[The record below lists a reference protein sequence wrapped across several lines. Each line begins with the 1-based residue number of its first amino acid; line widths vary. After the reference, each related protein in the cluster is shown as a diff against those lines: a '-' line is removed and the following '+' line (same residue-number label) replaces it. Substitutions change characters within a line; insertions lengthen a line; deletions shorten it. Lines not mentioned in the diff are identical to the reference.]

1 MSGGGYGS
9 DDLAEATGERLDERA
24 LEVGISRLSSEE
36 RIQRTLANIH
46 AVAKHLLVV
55 NEIDAMRLFVGVQ
68 PFGRGWRVHVS
79 YADFQME
86 VKEDKLDDALNGTL
100 QKLMSH
106 VSRRLEESTRII
118 SALGGDG
125 GARITK
131 EAIEDAVRAVALV
144 QSVSVSDSEYNLG
157 IVEVH
162 VTPER
167 ITTVEERDEMCVR
180 IGAALERVRAI
191 MIRFDVTICGFIYDA
206 SGKTRPME
214 ET

>member
-36 RIQRTLANIH
+36 KIQRTLANIH

-68 PFGRGWRVHVS
+68 PFGHGWRVHVS

-118 SALGGDG
+118 SALSDK
-125 GARITK
+125 ARPGTAL
-131 EAIEDAVRAVALV
+131 AIENAVRAVPLV
-144 QSVSVSDSEYNLG
+144 LH
-157 IVEVH
+157 VEVKETLELGLVRVV

-167 ITTVEERDEMCVR
+167 ITTVEERDEMCVK
-180 IGAALERVRAI
+180 IGAALERVRVVAI
-191 MIRFDVTICGFIYDA
+191 QFEVIVTGLL
-206 SGKTRPME
+206 SP
-214 ET
+214 